1 MKINYSIILLIAI
14 TLSCGNSK
22 EQEQLHLQ
30 KVEVGKSRLKTDLT
44 NHLEELK
51 EQLNL
56 EKRELNQIKEFQ
68 FGRSSSTKA
77 EQLQAQNKI
86 IGELTQYISK
96 VEEEI
101 ALTNLRE
108 TFDFQDTPE
117 GLINYIFQ
125 AAKTREFNKLRNLCD
140 PYGEHD
146 ADAKSVCLVEMQ
158 PSEIQL
164 QFIQNF
170 ENGRIIGEPII
181 QGESANVEIA
191 FGPSTSRL
199 ETIHLIKRMDK
210 WYLKGF

>member
-1 MKINYSIILLIAI
+1 M
-14 TLSCGNSK
+14 
-22 EQEQLHLQ
+22 
-30 KVEVGKSRLKTDLT
+30 
-44 NHLEELK
+44 
-51 EQLNL
+51 
-56 EKRELNQIKEFQ
+56 
-68 FGRSSSTKA
+68 
-77 EQLQAQNKI
+77 
-86 IGELTQYISK
+86 
-96 VEEEI
+96 
-101 ALTNLRE
+101 
-108 TFDFQDTPE
+108 
-117 GLINYIFQ
+117 
-125 AAKTREFNKLRNLCD
+125 CD